1 MIFNFFLL
9 TFFLN
14 YPVKKETNIN
24 YKFPISNQSK
34 QINDYLNFYKKIEQS
49 DNWLYQNLK
58 KELKSGDSSTLIIQT
73 KQILNLIDNKSNL
86 DKKNTNVFDKELEN
100 AIKLFQKSNNLEIN
114 GRLNKTTFNVIQKKF
129 NKRIHQLLI
138 NSKRWENFKPD
149 SSKPYIFINI
159 ASQELL
165 LIKRDSTVL
174 NMNIIIGKTDRKTPI
189 LNSKINYV
197 EFNPYWVIPPGIM
210 KKDLIPKLLKDPNY
224 IENNNMKIVMG
235 NTSINQTTIN
245 WNDTNVIN
253 LYKIVEYPNFK
264 NPMGVV
270 KFEFPNRNYIYL
282 HDTPNKE
289 LFVKKPAMYS
299 SGCIRIEKATELA
312 RYILKND
319 LNWENKKTDNLIIKG
334 ENKKIKLI
342 TPLNIYINY
351 FTVWVKND
359 NSLSFTEDIYNLD

>member
-1 MIFNFFLL
+1 MTFLL
-9 TFFLN
+9 N
-14 YPVKKETNIN
+14 YFVKKETIPS
-24 YKFPISNQSK
+24 YKFPISDQAK
-34 QINDYLNFYKKIEQS
+34 QIKKYLNFYKKIEQS
-49 DNWLYQNLK
+49 DNWLYLNFK
-58 KELKSGDSSTLIIQT
+58 KELKLGDSSTLIIQA
-73 KQILNLIDNKSNL
+73 KQVLNLIDNNRNL
-86 DKKNTNVFDKELEN
+86 DKTNTNVFDKELEN

-114 GRLNKTTFNVIQKKF
+114 GRLNQTTFHVIKKKF

-138 NSKRWENFKPD
+138 NSQRWENFKPD

-159 ASQELL
+159 ATQELL
-165 LIKRDSTVL
+165 LIKSDSTL
-174 NMNIIIGKTDRKTPI
+174 INMNIIIGRRDRKTPI
-189 LNSKINYV
+189 LNSKIYYV

-210 KKDLIPKLLKDPNY
+210 KKDIIPKLLKDPNY
-224 IENNNMKIVMG
+224 IENNNMKIVIG
-235 NTSINQTTIN
+235 NTSINQNTIN

-253 LYKIVEYPNFK
+253 LYKIIEYPNFK

-270 KFEFPNRNYIYL
+270 KFEFPNDNYIYL

-289 LFVKKPAMYS
+289 LFLKKPALYS

-351 FTVWVKND
+351 FTVWVKTD
-359 NSLSFTEDIYNLD
+359 NSLNFTEDIYNLD